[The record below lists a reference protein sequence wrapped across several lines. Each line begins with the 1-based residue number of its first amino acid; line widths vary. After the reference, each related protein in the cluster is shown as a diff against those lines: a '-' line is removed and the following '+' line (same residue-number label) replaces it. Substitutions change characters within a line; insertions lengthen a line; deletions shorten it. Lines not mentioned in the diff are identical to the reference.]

1 VDFKETS
8 MLKLCG
14 FAISNYYNKV
24 KIALLEKG
32 IPFEEEYCAVSQEPE
47 FLARSP
53 MGKVPFLDLGGGRTL
68 SESQAILEYLEDA
81 YPQKPLY
88 PKDPFARARC
98 RELSAHIELHLELV
112 ARRLY
117 PEAFFGG
124 KVSDETRQQ
133 VEKDL
138 AKGVRTLRQLA
149 KFSPWIAGAE
159 FTAAD
164 CAAAAHLPLV
174 GLASKTIY
182 GKDALADF
190 EQVKAYQKMA
200 FERPSIRKVN
210 EDRKAAIAAR
220 QKK

>member
-1 VDFKETS
+1 

-32 IPFEEEYCAVSQEPE
+32 IAFEEEYCAVSQEPE

-68 SESQAILEYLEDA
+68 SESQAILEYLEDI

-98 RELSAHIELHLELV
+98 RELIAHVELHLELV

-124 KVSDETRQQ
+124 KVTEETRQQ
-133 VEKDL
+133 IEKDL
-138 AKGVRTLRQLA
+138 AKGIRTLRQLA
-149 KFSPWIAGAE
+149 QFSPWIGGTE

-174 GLASKTIY
+174 GLATKTIY
-182 GKDALADF
+182 GKDALAGF

-210 EDRKAAIAAR
+210 EDRKAAIEAR

>member
-1 VDFKETS
+1 

-24 KIALLEKG
+24 KVALLEKG
-32 IPFEEEYCAVSQEPE
+32 IPFEEEYCMVSQEPAL
-47 FLARSP
+47 LARSP

-68 SESQAILEYLEDA
+68 SESQAILEYLEDV
-81 YPQKPLY
+81 YPQNPLY
-88 PKDPFARARC
+88 PKDAFARARC
-98 RELSAHIELHLELV
+98 RELIAHIELHLELV

-124 KVSDETRQQ
+124 KVSDETRQR
-133 VEKDL
+133 VEKDI
-138 AKGVRTLRQLA
+138 AKGVRTLKALA

-164 CAAAAHLPLV
+164 CAAAVHLPLV
-174 GLASKTIY
+174 GLATKIIY
-182 GKDALADF
+182 GKDALAGF

-210 EDRKAAIAAR
+210 EDRKAAVEAR